1 MLVLESIKR
10 RLCQRTT
17 SGRIA
22 EIIEMTA
29 IAVVRYSARCSRMRA
44 LCVFIRMRFSS
55 RLVMFFTLLLII
67 KSYMYVEQSLCIRV
81 NVYNGLDVKYDET
94 KKKKKKRT
102 FPKFFFLLLN
112 SLREFI

>member
-1 MLVLESIKR
+1 
-10 RLCQRTT
+10 
-17 SGRIA
+17 
-22 EIIEMTA
+22 
-29 IAVVRYSARCSRMRA
+29 
-44 LCVFIRMRFSS
+44 
-55 RLVMFFTLLLII
+55 
-67 KSYMYVEQSLCIRV
+67 MYVEQSLCIRV